1 MRDDGIFW
9 DSRLEPRDLLLFFL
23 PLDRGNFQYPLSSND
38 IRTLVDNYSEELAK
52 EIKGEL
58 SSFYKNNEIEMIF
71 QAIRALSKENMTY
84 EEASDVV
91 NDYCTGIESSTLLN
105 YLFDRSLIGTV
116 DDRNWYTFKCRQ
128 SAFSSAKLEIDT
140 RQLIVVQYGV
150 RNYLR
155 TRGYV

>member
-91 NDYCTGIESSTLLN
+91 NDYCTGIESSTLLR
-105 YLFDRSLIGTV
+105 DG
-116 DDRNWYTFKCRQ
+116 FKMR
-128 SAFSSAKLEIDT
+128 K
-140 RQLIVVQYGV
+140 
-150 RNYLR
+150 
-155 TRGYV
+155 